1 MRPPRMTTR
10 RWMAAV
16 AVVAL
21 SLGGSLYAIRL
32 KHRRDRYLAL
42 AMVHSSLEAQALRS
56 LASAPARFDGWEHGP
71 SSMPGGEVAEAI
83 DRVSGQAAGGSDE
96 QMRNVSYREDQEARE
111 RAIAPA
117 RRRLLVESRRREG
130 ERLRKQSDY
139 HAALARKY
147 RYAASR
153 PWITIEPDP
162 PEPN

>member
-16 AVVAL
+16 AIVAL
-21 SLGGSLYAIRL
+21 SLGGSHYAIRL
-32 KHRRDRYLAL
+32 KHRRDRYLAQ

-56 LASAPARFDGWEHGP
+56 LASAPARFALREPGP
-71 SSMPGGEVAEAI
+71 TSMPGDEVAGAI
-83 DRVSGQAAGGSDE
+83 DRVSGLAAGGSDE
-96 QMRNVSYREDQEARE
+96 HLGHVSYREDQEARE

-117 RRRLLVESRRREG
+117 RRRILVENQRKEG